1 MVVKVPYGWNKRG
14 SLLAMRFPLNHAVVP
29 VVNVAKCC
37 RREAWVRR
45 GNVVTGD
52 APVRNGH

>member
-1 MVVKVPYGWNKRG
+1 MVVKVPYGRNKRG
-14 SLLAMRFPLNHAVVP
+14 TPLAMWDTLNHAVVP
-29 VVNVAKCC
+29 AVNVAKCC
-37 RREAWVRR
+37 RREAWVRP